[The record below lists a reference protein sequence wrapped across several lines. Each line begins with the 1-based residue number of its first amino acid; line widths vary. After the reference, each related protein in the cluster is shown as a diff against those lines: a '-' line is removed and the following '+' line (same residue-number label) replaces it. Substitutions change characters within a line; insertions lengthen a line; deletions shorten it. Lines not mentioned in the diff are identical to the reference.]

1 MSKDNSKS
9 LSELISKA
17 ESTLGQL
24 AESASQCTEL
34 SQHLRVHLDS
44 ELAAGFLHCN
54 MHDDETLV
62 VVASSPEWAAR
73 LRFASSELLTL
84 SREFGMPATRVKV
97 KVSVQSR

>member
-1 MSKDNSKS
+1 M
-9 LSELISKA
+9 
-17 ESTLGQL
+17 ESD
-24 AESASQCTEL
+24 ASDYLHVAVKTDKTFTVPQDRDLQCATEL

-54 MHDDETLV
+54 MHADETLV